1 MTRKRALGKRRA
13 DGSGKFDD
21 HFQRG
26 TELLMQGKSAEAV
39 TWLQSA
45 HALDKTHHQAALN
58 LSSAYILTQKFGQA
72 ATILEQLSQRD
83 PHNPVVWQ
91 NLGAAYLGNPILATD
106 EMQQRAIAAFKQALA
121 LDPAAPNVAY
131 NLGLVHRDR
140 QEHAAAID
148 WFRRAVQANPHDED
162 ARRLLRRLEEA
173 RLEEARLQEVTAGT
187 PPSPDT
193 AAIE

>member
-1 MTRKRALGKRRA
+1 MTRKRAPGKRRVT
-13 DGSGKFDD
+13 DGGQFDD

-39 TWLQSA
+39 EWLQLA
-45 HALDKTHHQAALN
+45 HALDNTHHQAALN

-72 ATILEQLSQRD
+72 AAILEQLSQRD
-83 PHNPVVWQ
+83 PHNPVIWQ

-121 LDPAAPNVAY
+121 LNPTAPHVAY

-140 QEHAAAID
+140 QENDEAIH
-148 WFRRAVQANPHDED
+148 WFRRAVQADPNDAD
-162 ARRLLRRLEEA
+162 ARRLLQ
-173 RLEEARLQEVTAGT
+173 RLQAAVGET
-187 PPSPDT
+187 PLPASEPPPPIADNP
-193 AAIE
+193 AVE